1 MTIDDKIRDEK
12 LQYGINRKAAKISA
26 SSSGKFDKHG
36 NLTGEEILLS
46 DQSRI
51 IQQARFAYSPL
62 GKSFEIKTIVGQWK
76 KHVEDLKPITQKLT
90 IKDAI
95 RKNALIKKAKN
106 ELNKIKE
113 IEKTVTREN
122 LYYRTNEQI
131 HNFQNFRT
139 INSFGR
145 DIYNA
150 TITMKEANIDQNDL
164 LVETLIFRK
173 QVKPKNKE
181 KKQKK

>member
-26 SSSGKFDKHG
+26 SSSGKFDK
-36 NLTGEEILLS
+36 
-46 DQSRI
+46 
-51 IQQARFAYSPL
+51 
-62 GKSFEIKTIVGQWK
+62 SFEIKTIVGQWK
-76 KHVEDLKPITQKLT
+76 KQVEDFKPITQKLT

-95 RKNALIKKAKN
+95 RKNALSKKAKN

-131 HNFQNFRT
+131 HYFQNFRT

-150 TITMKEANIDQNDL
+150 TITMKEANIDQSGL
-164 LVETLIFRK
+164 LVEILIFRK